1 MIAQNQPHQSEGRRY
16 LLKILITTVNAFII
30 AYVLP
35 GIEFY
40 NIFTALLVAIILA
53 FLDAIVKPLIIVLT
67 LPVTIVT
74 LGLFLFVINAC
85 IILIADHFVNGFKV
99 SSFWN
104 AFLFSILLSF
114 FNAFVHKRAFPGAR
128 VSSNNKDLR

>member
-30 AYVLP
+30 AYILP

-128 VSSNNKDLR
+128 VSSRNRDSE

>member
-1 MIAQNQPHQSEGRRY
+1 MIAQNQPHQSEGRKY

-30 AYVLP
+30 AYLLP

-114 FNAFVHKRAFPGAR
+114 FNAFVHKRAFPAAR
-128 VSSNNKDLR
+128 VSNRNRDLR